1 MSSLMRDFSDW
12 EVEEAHLEHEH
23 GTTVEA
29 LAERLGTTKRTLAR
43 AFRKL
48 EDLENR
54 VGRIE
59 RKLSH
64 KTREAE

>member
-12 EVEEAHLEHEH
+12 EVEEAHLEHEN

-59 RKLSH
+59 RKLHH
-64 KTREAE
+64 KGGDA

>member
-1 MSSLMRDFSDW
+1 MRDYSDW
-12 EVEEAHLEHEH
+12 EVEEAHHEHEN

-29 LAERLGTTKRTLAR
+29 LAERLGTTTRTLAR

-48 EDLENR
+48 EDLEGR

-59 RKLSH
+59 RKLNH
-64 KTREAE
+64 RGGAE